1 MLGTKLSDTFPQL
14 LQVFF
19 WHIRLS
25 VMFLQISG
33 IAAKKHTSLL
43 LPSLQELF
51 DYDWDMKPSEAEAS
65 TTYII

>member
-1 MLGTKLSDTFPQL
+1 
-14 LQVFF
+14 
-19 WHIRLS
+19 
-25 VMFLQISG
+25 MFLQISG